1 MFSLST
7 NTLYLQYLH
16 IRVQASGG
24 VLAVEVPRQEVGGE
38 AEHHRAEVDN
48 VHGGGPPVR
57 MPSQEMKIIIFLL
70 ETLSSYI
77 LSCNC
82 DLAEHRHKMLLSTPS
97 GKVSVYLHT

>member
-1 MFSLST
+1 MFSPST

-57 MPSQEMKIIIFLL
+57 MPAPTDVRLL
-70 ETLSSYI
+70 ETLSPHQI
-77 LSCNC
+77 
-82 DLAEHRHKMLLSTPS
+82 
-97 GKVSVYLHT
+97 V

>member
-1 MFSLST
+1 MFSLGT

-38 AEHHRAEVDN
+38 AEHHGAEVDN

-57 MPSQEMKIIIFLL
+57 MPAPA
-70 ETLSSYI
+70 
-77 LSCNC
+77 
-82 DLAEHRHKMLLSTPS
+82 D
-97 GKVSVYLHT
+97 

>member
-7 NTLYLQYLH
+7 NTLYLHH

-57 MPSQEMKIIIFLL
+57 MPSQEMKIIR
-70 ETLSSYI
+70 
-77 LSCNC
+77 C
-82 DLAEHRHKMLLSTPS
+82 
-97 GKVSVYLHT
+97 